1 MADAFDALLTA
12 AERRVF
18 ARLDAPLKIQA
29 FLDGLTYS
37 PEERYRCPRNVIADR
52 MAHCFDGA
60 VFAAAALRVLGHQ
73 PLIVDLLPTDRDDD
87 HLLAVFK
94 QNGRWGAVA
103 KSNFTGLR
111 YREPVYRSLRELAM
125 SYFEHYYNLPRER
138 TLRGY
143 ASPLNLARFD
153 RMKWL
158 VRDEALDA
166 ISDALYDVK
175 QHELIPP
182 GIAARLT
189 RVDARTYR
197 VGLIGANRAG
207 LYKPPKTD

>member
-1 MADAFDALLTA
+1 MTAELDAPLTA

-29 FLDGLTYS
+29 YLDGLTYS
-37 PEERYRCPRNVIADR
+37 PEDRYRCPRSVIADR

-60 VFAAAALRVLGHQ
+60 VFAAAALRRLGHR
-73 PLIVDLLPTDRDDD
+73 PLVVDLLPTDRDDD
-87 HLLAVFK
+87 HLLAVFR
-94 QNGRWGAVA
+94 QDGRWGAVA

-111 YREPVYRSLRELAM
+111 YREPVYHSLRELAM
-125 SYFEHYYNLPRER
+125 SYFEHYYNLPGER

-153 RMKWL
+153 RLGWL

-166 ISDALYDVK
+166 MSDALYDVR
-175 QHELIPP
+175 QHVLIPP
-182 GIAARLT
+182 GVAARLT
-189 RVDARTYR
+189 RVDPRTYR

-207 LYKPPKTD
+207 LYKPPRAG

>member
-1 MADAFDALLTA
+1 MADAFDAPLTA

-29 FLDGLTYS
+29 YLDRLTYS
-37 PEERYRCPRNVIADR
+37 PEDRYRCPRSVIGDR
-52 MAHCFDGA
+52 MAHCLDGA
-60 VFAAAALRVLGHQ
+60 VFAAAALRRLGHR

-87 HLLAVFK
+87 HLLAVFR
-94 QNGRWGAVA
+94 QDGRWGAVA

-111 YREPVYRSLRELAM
+111 YREPVYHSLRELAM
-125 SYFEHYYNLPRER
+125 SYFEPYYNLPRER

-153 RMKWL
+153 RLGWL

-166 ISDALYDVK
+166 ISDALYDVR
-175 QHELIPP
+175 QHVLIPP
-182 GIAARLT
+182 DIAARLT
-189 RVDARTYR
+189 RVDPRTYR

-207 LYKPPKTD
+207 LYKPPRAG